1 MLRIERKGANSWV
14 ATKFVED
21 HNHSMVSPSK
31 VHYLRPRRHFA
42 GATKNAAERLWMPL
56 LMFTLPQRVIMSLM
70 NPIVEGGKKIAVVK
84 KNVAKVTPPSS
95 HASGNIQEDNMKK
108 SPLPL
113 GEMAPSLWPWQEAL
127 PHRFNLNDGGVP
139 VADLNQPSMA
149 PVSIHPD
156 GAHPDNTVVLTCF
169 KSMAWI
175 IENKN
180 STSAGKVVVINL
192 KEDPGEG
199 QNGNGSVLV
208 KDTSENSEERIVR
221 VELHKEATE
230 AYMAY
235 TTSVQLGRALPDV
248 RYGLK
253 PVHRRIL

>member
-1 MLRIERKGANSWV
+1 
-14 ATKFVED
+14 
-21 HNHSMVSPSK
+21 
-31 VHYLRPRRHFA
+31 
-42 GATKNAAERLWMPL
+42 
-56 LMFTLPQRVIMSLM
+56 
-70 NPIVEGGKKIAVVK
+70 
-84 KNVAKVTPPSS
+84 
-95 HASGNIQEDNMKK
+95 MKK

-180 STSAGKVVVINL
+180 STSAGKVAVINL
-192 KEDPGEG
+192 KGA
-199 QNGNGSVLV
+199 SF
-208 KDTSENSEERIVR
+208 
-221 VELHKEATE
+221 
-230 AYMAY
+230 
-235 TTSVQLGRALPDV
+235 
-248 RYGLK
+248 
-253 PVHRRIL
+253 

>member
-1 MLRIERKGANSWV
+1 MEDFESSWASLLERYDLLRNDWLQAVYNARKQWAQSIFVALSLLQFSLTKYERALELSIEKEIEADYDTTSTTPVLKTRSPMEQQAANLY
-14 ATKFVED
+14 TKKVFAKFQEELVETFVYTANKIEGD
-21 HNHSMVSPSK
+21 GLSSENQGIEKDAAISA
-31 VHYLRPRRHFA
+31 LR
-42 GATKNAAERLWMPL
+42 
-56 LMFTLPQRVIMSLM
+56 
-70 NPIVEGGKKIAVVK
+70 EGGKKIAVVK

-180 STSAGKVVVINL
+180 STSAGKVAVINL
-192 KEDPGEG
+192 KA
-199 QNGNGSVLV
+199 
-208 KDTSENSEERIVR
+208 
-221 VELHKEATE
+221 AT
-230 AYMAY
+230 
-235 TTSVQLGRALPDV
+235 
-248 RYGLK
+248 
-253 PVHRRIL
+253 I